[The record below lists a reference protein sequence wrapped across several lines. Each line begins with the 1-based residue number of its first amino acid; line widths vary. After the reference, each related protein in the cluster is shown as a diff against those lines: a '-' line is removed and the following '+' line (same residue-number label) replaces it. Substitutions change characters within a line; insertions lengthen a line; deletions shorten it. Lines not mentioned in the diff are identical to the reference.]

1 MNEKIVLTA
10 QGYDRVDGRNAYQST
25 VKKLTLGAPVNEENK
40 KMQIAA
46 QLWKENKDGELEI
59 SMELPIHQ
67 IFDLMIFLSRTLL
80 YFKEAYRFP
89 LLYNPD
95 NPTVERIGVQGGVL
109 PVEICVD
116 NPNINEDIQTFS
128 QSLSDLGELTGERL
142 RTLTHIIEELEL
154 YEKWDIGICPRT
166 DD

>member
-46 QLWKENKDGELEI
+46 QLWIENKDGELEI
-59 SMELPIHQ
+59 IMELPIHQ

-154 YEKWDIGICPRT
+154 Y
-166 DD
+166 

>member
-10 QGYDRVDGRNAYQST
+10 KGYDRVDGRNAYQSA

-67 IFDLMIFLSRTLL
+67 IFDLMIFLSRALL

-154 YEKWDIGICPRT
+154 Y
-166 DD
+166 

>member
-1 MNEKIVLTA
+1 MCAAGTGDFKMNEKIVLTA

-154 YEKWDIGICPRT
+154 Y
-166 DD
+166 

>member
-10 QGYDRVDGRNAYQST
+10 KGYDRVDGRNAYQSA

-95 NPTVERIGVQGGVL
+95 IPTVERIGVQGGVL

-154 YEKWDIGICPRT
+154 Y
-166 DD
+166 

>member
-10 QGYDRVDGRNAYQST
+10 KGYDRVDGRNAYQSA

-67 IFDLMIFLSRTLL
+67 IFYLMIFLSRTLL

-128 QSLSDLGELTGERL
+128 QSLNDLGELTGERL

-154 YEKWDIGICPRT
+154 Y
-166 DD
+166 

>member
-25 VKKLTLGAPVNEENK
+25 VKKLTLGAPVNEQNK

-46 QLWKENKDGELEI
+46 QLWKENKDGELAI

-154 YEKWDIGICPRT
+154 Y
-166 DD
+166 

>member
-10 QGYDRVDGRNAYQST
+10 KGYDRVDGRNAYQST

-67 IFDLMIFLSRTLL
+67 IFDLMIFLSRALL

-154 YEKWDIGICPRT
+154 Y
-166 DD
+166 

>member
-10 QGYDRVDGRNAYQST
+10 QGYDRVDGRNAYQYT

-128 QSLSDLGELTGERL
+128 QSLNDLGELTGERL

-154 YEKWDIGICPRT
+154 Y
-166 DD
+166 

>member
-1 MNEKIVLTA
+1 MNEKIVLTV

-154 YEKWDIGICPRT
+154 Y
-166 DD
+166 

>member
-59 SMELPIHQ
+59 RMEIPIHQ

-154 YEKWDIGICPRT
+154 Y
-166 DD
+166 

>member
-95 NPTVERIGVQGGVL
+95 NPTVERIGVQGDVL

-154 YEKWDIGICPRT
+154 Y
-166 DD
+166 

>member
-25 VKKLTLGAPVNEENK
+25 VKKLTLGAPVNEDNK

-154 YEKWDIGICPRT
+154 Y
-166 DD
+166 

>member
-46 QLWKENKDGELEI
+46 QLWKENKDGELAI

-128 QSLSDLGELTGERL
+128 QSLNDLGELTGERL

-154 YEKWDIGICPRT
+154 Y
-166 DD
+166 

>member
-10 QGYDRVDGRNAYQST
+10 QGYDRVDGRNAYQSA

-59 SMELPIHQ
+59 SMEIPIHQ

-154 YEKWDIGICPRT
+154 Y
-166 DD
+166 

>member
-80 YFKEAYRFP
+80 
-89 LLYNPD
+89 
-95 NPTVERIGVQGGVL
+95 QGGL
-109 PVEICVD
+109 PF
-116 NPNINEDIQTFS
+116 PPAL
-128 QSLSDLGELTGERL
+128 QSRQSHCGADWRTGWRSSGGNL
-142 RTLTHIIEELEL
+142 R
-154 YEKWDIGICPRT
+154 R
-166 DD
+166 